1 MKTRLSNLNSQTKIL
16 SIISPVE
23 QREMI
28 RCDLTPGFFYFYV
41 PAANRTHPQCIS
53 SSFPDSNHVCRL
65 AQEKYVGWSSSVFHL
80 VVETFDKKQNK
91 NDHGKKMV
99 ETRIRCRWKQ
109 CSQLVTT
116 SVQASH

>member
-41 PAANRTHPQCIS
+41 PAAN
-53 SSFPDSNHVCRL
+53 
-65 AQEKYVGWSSSVFHL
+65 
-80 VVETFDKKQNK
+80 
-91 NDHGKKMV
+91 
-99 ETRIRCRWKQ
+99 
-109 CSQLVTT
+109 
-116 SVQASH
+116 

>member
-23 QREMI
+23 QRKMI
-28 RCDLTPGFFYFYV
+28 RCDLTPGFFYLYV
-41 PAANRTHPQCIS
+41 PAANWTHPQCIS
-53 SSFPDSNHVCRL
+53 SSFQYSKDSNHVCRL

-91 NDHGKKMV
+91 KRPRKKDGGN
-99 ETRIRCRWKQ
+99 
-109 CSQLVTT
+109 
-116 SVQASH
+116 